1 MKKSLSVFK
10 PILWLFLFSLVL
22 SSCVPMKK
30 MLYLQVKG
38 RTDTLSTF
46 VNERKIDYRIQPG
59 DNLYIRVVT
68 LDEKTTQMLNPLAGT
83 TNTSNIGGNDASIYL
98 TSYTVN
104 EAGYL
109 NFQLV
114 GEIFVRNMNVD
125 EIRDA
130 IQEELKVYLKELVV
144 VVKLVNY
151 NLTILGE
158 VTRQGQYKVYQTDI
172 NLFEA
177 IATAGGMTDFANR
190 NKIAIIRLT
199 KTGSAVHYVDMTR
212 KDILSSEY
220 YYLKPNDIVYV
231 PPVKGKQFGFATFP
245 YVMILST
252 ITTTI
257 LLLNY
262 FQNN

>member
-1 MKKSLSVFK
+1 MKKNLSALK
-10 PILWLFLFSLVL
+10 PILWLFLFSLAL

-30 MLYLQVKG
+30 ILYLQVKG
-38 RTDTLSTF
+38 KADTLSTF

-59 DNLYIRVVT
+59 DNLYIRVIT
-68 LDEKTTQMLNPLAGT
+68 LDDKTTLMLNPLTGP
-83 TNTSNIGGNDASIYL
+83 NPGGNMTSDASVYL

-109 NFQLV
+109 DFPLI

-130 IQEELKVYLKELVV
+130 IAEQLKVYLKELVV

-151 NLTILGE
+151 NLTVLGE
-158 VTRQGQYKVYQTDI
+158 VNHQGQYKVYQTDI

-177 IATAGGMTDFANR
+177 VALASGMTDFVNR
-190 NKIAIIRLT
+190 NKVAVIRLN
-199 KTGSAVHYVDMTR
+199 KTGSSVHYVDMTR

-231 PPVKGKQFGFATFP
+231 PPVKGKQFGFASFP
-245 YVMILST
+245 YVVILST

-262 FQNN
+262 FKTN

>member
-38 RTDTLSTF
+38 SADTLSSF

-59 DNLYIRVVT
+59 DNLYIRVIT
-68 LDEKTTQMLNPLAGT
+68 LDEKTTLMLNPLTGSGA
-83 TNTSNIGGNDASIYL
+83 NSNVSDASVYL

-109 NFQLV
+109 DFPLV

-125 EIRDA
+125 EVRDA
-130 IQEELKVYLKELVV
+130 IAEELKVYLKELVV

-151 NLTILGE
+151 NLTVLGE
-158 VTRQGQYKVYQTDI
+158 VNHQGQYKVYQTDI

-177 IATAGGMTDFANR
+177 IAMASGMTDFANR
-190 NKIAIIRLT
+190 NKVAIIRLN
-199 KTGSAVHYVDMTR
+199 KTGSSIHYVDMTR
-212 KDILSSEY
+212 KDILSADY
-220 YYLKPNDIVYV
+220 YYLKPNDIIYV

-262 FQNN
+262 FQTN